1 LIHKKESYNRKKPEK
16 MKTTKKNAISKPKK
30 ADKTGEAIKNKKA
43 ATVKYVPSEEE
54 IREKA
59 MEIYY
64 ERISRG
70 EHGTAES
77 DWREAE
83 ELLRGS

>member
-1 LIHKKESYNRKKPEK
+1 M
-16 MKTTKKNAISKPKK
+16 MKTVKKKTASKPKK
-30 ADKTGEAIKNKKA
+30 ATSAGKTSKAKKA
-43 ATVKYVPSEEE
+43 SPGKYVPNEEE

-59 MEIYY
+59 REIYF

-70 EHGTAES
+70 EHGTPEG

-83 ELLRGS
+83 ELLMGK

>member
-1 LIHKKESYNRKKPEK
+1 
-16 MKTTKKNAISKPKK
+16 MKTSKGNAISKPKK
-30 ADKTGEAIKNKKA
+30 TSEAGKVSKSRKV
-43 ATVKYVPSEEE
+43 TSRKSGPSEEE

-59 MEIYY
+59 REIYY
-64 ERISRG
+64 ERIARG

-77 DWREAE
+77 DWLEAE

>member
-1 LIHKKESYNRKKPEK
+1 
-16 MKTTKKNAISKPKK
+16 MKTLKAKVISKPKNTS
-30 ADKTGEAIKNKKA
+30 KTDEALKSRKI
-43 ATVKYVPSEEE
+43 TTSKYVPSEEE
-54 IREKA
+54 IQKKA
-59 MEIYY
+59 REIYY
-64 ERISRG
+64 ERIARG

>member
-1 LIHKKESYNRKKPEK
+1 
-16 MKTTKKNAISKPKK
+16 MKTSKTKAVSKPKK
-30 ADKTGEAIKNKKA
+30 TSSPEKALKNKK
-43 ATVKYVPSEEE
+43 TTTRKSSPSEEE

-64 ERISRG
+64 ERIARG

-77 DWREAE
+77 DWHEAE
-83 ELLRGS
+83 ELLSGS